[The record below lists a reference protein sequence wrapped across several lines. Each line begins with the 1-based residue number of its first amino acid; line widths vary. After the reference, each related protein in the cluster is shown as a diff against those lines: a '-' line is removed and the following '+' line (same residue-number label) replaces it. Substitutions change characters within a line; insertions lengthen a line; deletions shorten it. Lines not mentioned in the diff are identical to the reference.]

1 MVKIAQ
7 STSIANDS
15 IKLDSR
21 SSIFSSIQIQFR
33 IDQDRRSHMAS
44 DQQKENNFTI
54 KLNDFIILFRHIDRG
69 KRACTINVVHLIIGT
84 KNNFQSLEDGRREMG
99 RKEEKEKKRKGVKE
113 TTNRKR
119 QAKI

>member
-84 KNNFQSLEDGRREMG
+84 RTTFNRWRMEEERWDG
-99 RKEEKEKKRKGVKE
+99 KKRKK
-113 TTNRKR
+113 KR
-119 QAKI
+119 EKA